1 MTFEQLFLMIERRK
15 YNFRTNLL
23 TSSREGYNFFL
34 QVITEISKSSD
45 IKDFIK
51 RNNIFLYLL
60 FDNFKNNNDF

>member
-45 IKDFIK
+45 I
-51 RNNIFLYLL
+51 LL
-60 FDNFKNNNDF
+60 FDNFKNNNDLSIF

>member
-45 IKDFIK
+45 I
-51 RNNIFLYLL
+51 LL